1 MKLKPKSPP
10 LPENVFTLNEDSLP
24 TLSDA
29 DPWMKIMVWRKDV
42 GWSIIQYSEA
52 CLLYTSPS
60 PRDRG

>member
-29 DPWMKIMVWRKDV
+29 DPWMKLWYGEKMLV
-42 GWSIIQYSEA
+42 GLSFNILKLHS
-52 CLLYTSPS
+52 L
-60 PRDRG
+60 

>member
-29 DPWMKIMVWRKDV
+29 DPWMKNYGMEKRCWLVYH
-42 GWSIIQYSEA
+42 S
-52 CLLYTSPS
+52 TF
-60 PRDRG
+60 